1 MGWLQNQGRI
11 LPDCVSRISS
21 VDACFAKYADR
32 SRCSSFAYSESN
44 GTCSLSTKEGSTSAA
59 EVSSSTVQFC
69 PSSGRIAGFIVRS
82 QSQPSGTGYTAAEV
96 ATHNSRD
103 SAWVVYDGKVYDLT
117 DFVNLHP
124 GGQGAI
130 LRAAG
135 TDATSAFDRVNSHK
149 DAEMLTLKT
158 YYIGDLVG
166 GGMGSPL
173 PEPTVDGYDTDDDED
188 ED

>member
-1 MGWLQNQGRI
+1 
-11 LPDCVSRISS
+11 
-21 VDACFAKYADR
+21 
-32 SRCSSFAYSESN
+32 
-44 GTCSLSTKEGSTSAA
+44 
-59 EVSSSTVQFC
+59 VSSSTVQFC

-82 QSQPSGTGYTAAEV
+82 QSQPSGGGYTAAEV

-103 SAWVVYDGKVYDLT
+103 SVWVVYDGKVYDLT

-124 GGQGAI
+124 GGRGEI
-130 LRAAG
+130 LDVAG
-135 TDATSAFDRVNSHK
+135 TDATSAFDRENSHK
-149 DAEMLTLKT
+149 DAELLTLKT

-173 PEPTVDGYDTDDDED
+173 PEAAVDGYDTDDEDDDRFDDDTDDED